1 MRTFAKRE
9 YPTIFH
15 LISDIFAK
23 ENVTCVLIG
32 GFAVN
37 YYKVTRQTADI
48 DFLITRDDFEKISS
62 LLEEKGFKK
71 DNVQEVF
78 ARFLGESPHLMDIDF
93 MFVDKETLD
102 KIIKGGREITIA
114 GQKFIVPSLNH
125 LIALKLHAI
134 KYNPKIRE
142 YKDLLD
148 IIELI
153 KINRLKVK
161 DSEFKNLC
169 LKYGT
174 EELYN
179 KILERI

>member
-1 MRTFAKRE
+1 MK
-9 YPTIFH
+9 YSTIFH
-15 LISDIFAK
+15 LISSVCSQRNIS
-23 ENVTCVLIG
+23 CVLIG

-37 YYKVTRQTADI
+37 YYKVTRQTADV
-48 DFLITRDDFEKISS
+48 DFLITKDDYDKILN
-62 LLEEKGFKK
+62 LLEEEGFKQ
-71 DNVQEVF
+71 DYAQEVF
-78 ARFLGESPHLMDIDF
+78 ARLTTEKSYLMDLDF

-102 KIIKGGREITIA
+102 KIIKEGKHITID
-114 GQKFIVPSLNH
+114 GEKFIVPSLLH

-142 YKDLLD
+142 YKDLAD

-153 KINRLKVK
+153 RMNKIDTRG
-161 DSEFKNLC
+161 SEFKSLC

-179 KILERI
+179 KIHEKA

>member
-1 MRTFAKRE
+1 MNKRK

-23 ENVTCVLIG
+23 KNVTCILIG

-37 YYKVTRQTADI
+37 YYKVTRHTADI
-48 DFLITRDDFEKISS
+48 DFLITRDDFEKISG
-62 LLEEKGFKK
+62 LLEKNGLKK

-78 ARFLGESPHLMDIDF
+78 ARLIGEDSYLMDVDF

-102 KIIKGGREITIA
+102 KIIRAGKETSIA
-114 GQKFIVPSLNH
+114 GQKFMVPSLNH

-142 YKDLLD
+142 YKDLAD
-148 IIELI
+148 IIDLI
-153 KINRLKVK
+153 RINKLNVK
-161 DSEFKNLC
+161 DAEFRNLC

-174 EELYN
+174 GELY
-179 KILERI
+179 KRIVEKV

>member
-1 MRTFAKRE
+1 MK

-15 LISDIFAK
+15 LISSIIDKAG
-23 ENVTCVLIG
+23 VSCVLIG

-37 YYKVTRQTADI
+37 YYKVTRQTADV
-48 DFLITRDDFEKISS
+48 DFLITKDDFEKISS
-62 LLEEKGFKK
+62 LLQKEGFSQ
-71 DNVQEVF
+71 DYTQEVF
-78 ARFLGESPHLMDIDF
+78 ARLSGNRANLMDVDF

-102 KIIKGGREITIA
+102 KIIKEGRRISIA
-114 GQKFIVPSLNH
+114 GQKFIIPCLNH

-142 YKDLLD
+142 YKDLPD

-153 KINRLKVK
+153 RVNKVKVK
-161 DSEFKNLC
+161 DVEFRQIC

-179 KILERI
+179 KISGRI

>member
-1 MRTFAKRE
+1 MK

-15 LISDIFAK
+15 LVSVVFNKADIS
-23 ENVTCVLIG
+23 CVLIG

-37 YYKVTRQTADI
+37 YYKVTRQTADV
-48 DFLITRDDFEKISS
+48 DFLITKNDFEKIAG
-62 LLEEKGFKK
+62 LLEKLGYKQDYK
-71 DNVQEVF
+71 QEVF
-78 ARFLGESPHLMDIDF
+78 TRLKGSASYLMDLDF
-93 MFVDKETLD
+93 MFVDKQTLG
-102 KIIKGGREITIA
+102 KIIKDGKKVSIA

-142 YKDLLD
+142 SQDLAD

-153 KINRLKVK
+153 RINNVETN
-161 DSEFKNLC
+161 SNEFKKLC

-174 EELYN
+174 EKLYS
-179 KILERI
+179 KILEKV

>member
-1 MRTFAKRE
+1 MK

-15 LISDIFAK
+15 LISSIVDEAK
-23 ENVTCVLIG
+23 VCCVLIV

-48 DFLITRDDFEKISS
+48 DFLITKGDFEKILSS
-62 LLEEKGFKK
+62 LEKEGFIQ
-71 DNVQEVF
+71 DYTQEVF
-78 ARFLGESPHLMDIDF
+78 ARLKCNRANLMDLDF

-102 KIIKGGREITIA
+102 KIIKEGRQISIA

-134 KYNPKIRE
+134 KHNPKIRE
-142 YKDLLD
+142 YKDFLD

-153 KINRLKVK
+153 RANKVK
-161 DSEFKNLC
+161 VKSGEFKGMC

-174 EELYN
+174 EGIYN
-179 KILERI
+179 KILDRI

>member
-1 MRTFAKRE
+1 MG
-9 YPTIFH
+9 YPNIFH
-15 LISDIFAK
+15 LITDIFAK
-23 ENVTCVLIG
+23 KNVRAVLIG

-48 DFLITRDDFEKISS
+48 DFLIIKDDFERILS
-62 LLEEKGFKK
+62 LLEEDGFKK
-71 DNVQEVF
+71 DYAQEVF
-78 ARFLGESPHLMDIDF
+78 ARLIGEEPYLMDLDF

-102 KIIKGGREITIA
+102 NIINEGKGINIA

-142 YKDLLD
+142 YKDLSD
-148 IIELI
+148 VIELI
-153 KINRLKVK
+153 KINKLKVK
-161 DSEFKNLC
+161 NEEFKNLC

-174 EELYN
+174 EELYH